1 MKKINKSQLKADLA
15 NVLIGER
22 QKAIFSY
29 RFGLDDNNSHTLEE
43 TGKMYGITRE
53 RVRQVENKVIE
64 ILGGL
69 DKYYL

>member
-15 NVLIGER
+15 NILTGER
-22 QKAIFSY
+22 QKAMFSY
-29 RFGLDDNNSHTLEE
+29 RFGLDSDNSHTLEE
-43 TGKMYGITRE
+43 TGKMYGVTRE